1 MASGFNGSVMAKSW
15 KIIFGLV
22 VVIFTI
28 ISLGLSCDAFNY
40 LNRGV

>member
-1 MASGFNGSVMAKSW
+1 MASGFNGSVMEDYIQTFCSY
-15 KIIFGLV
+15 FHS
-22 VVIFTI
+22 I